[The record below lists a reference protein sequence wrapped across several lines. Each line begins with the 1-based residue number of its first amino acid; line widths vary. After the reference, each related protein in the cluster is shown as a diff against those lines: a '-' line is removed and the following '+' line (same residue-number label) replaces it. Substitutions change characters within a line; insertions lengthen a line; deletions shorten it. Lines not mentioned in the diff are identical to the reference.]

1 MKITKKIISE
11 DKIQERII
19 QLAKEINKD
28 YEGKELIILG
38 ILKGAFIAI
47 SDLAK
52 NLNIDVSFEFMSI
65 SSYEG
70 SESTGQ
76 IKIEKDLD
84 VDIAGKNILIVE
96 DIFDTGLTLSS
107 LIDILESRNP
117 NEIEIMCM
125 FVKPVEN
132 KIPVYHP
139 INFESKSGG
148 NTGSQAITTSW
159 TDSEKGAV
167 TYTVVSPTSKIY
179 VQWNCHFQVENDAS
193 NYRMMGSLRSS
204 VDSYASNLSDSAHE
218 GTAPL
223 VVNYSSPAIYLWIQ
237 HVQPVTAF
245 HAHGQPAG
253 TTISYKM
260 YFQGSGSV
268 SVYSWDTWGT
278 SPSESVTFMEVEQ

>member
-107 LIDILESRNP
+107 LVDILESRNP
-117 NEIEIMCM
+117 NAIEIMCM

-132 KIPVYHP
+132 KIPVEIKYKG
-139 INFESKSGG
+139 FEI
-148 NTGSQAITTSW
+148 GS
-159 TDSEKGAV
+159 EF
-167 TYTVVSPTSKIY
+167 VVGYGLDFMGK
-179 VQWNCHFQVENDAS
+179 
-193 NYRMMGSLRSS
+193 YRELP
-204 VDSYASNLSDSAHE
+204 YLAELS
-218 GTAPL
+218 
-223 VVNYSSPAIYLWIQ
+223 
-237 HVQPVTAF
+237 
-245 HAHGQPAG
+245 
-253 TTISYKM
+253 
-260 YFQGSGSV
+260 
-268 SVYSWDTWGT
+268 
-278 SPSESVTFMEVEQ
+278 

>member
-84 VDIAGKNILIVE
+84 VDIAGKNILILE

-107 LIDILESRNP
+107 LVDILESRNP
-117 NEIEIMCM
+117 NAIEIMCM

-132 KIPVYHP
+132 KIPVEIKYKG
-139 INFESKSGG
+139 FEI
-148 NTGSQAITTSW
+148 GS
-159 TDSEKGAV
+159 EF
-167 TYTVVSPTSKIY
+167 VVGYGLDYMGK
-179 VQWNCHFQVENDAS
+179 
-193 NYRMMGSLRSS
+193 YRELP
-204 VDSYASNLSDSAHE
+204 YLAELS
-218 GTAPL
+218 
-223 VVNYSSPAIYLWIQ
+223 
-237 HVQPVTAF
+237 
-245 HAHGQPAG
+245 
-253 TTISYKM
+253 
-260 YFQGSGSV
+260 
-268 SVYSWDTWGT
+268 
-278 SPSESVTFMEVEQ
+278 